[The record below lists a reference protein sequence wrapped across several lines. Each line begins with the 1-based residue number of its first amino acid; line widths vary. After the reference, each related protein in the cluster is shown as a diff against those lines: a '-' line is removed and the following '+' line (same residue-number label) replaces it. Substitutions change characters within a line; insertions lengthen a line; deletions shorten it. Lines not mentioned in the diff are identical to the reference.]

1 MVHYAVGIIQ
11 HPVTGRWQ
19 PWIYTEDDGTISLAC
34 LSSHDSKGFARL
46 VAQMRLDAHLA
57 GKPAHLEA
65 LLKQSQESDVPDPLP
80 QTTIDALIADIHNA
94 ATTIS
99 TTHTILGFASLPL

>member
-19 PWIYTEDDGTISLAC
+19 PWIYTENDGTISLAC
-34 LSSHDSKGFARL
+34 LSSHVSKSFARL
-46 VAQMRLDAHLA
+46 VAQMCLDAHQA
-57 GKPAHLEA
+57 GKPADLEV
-65 LLKQSQESDVPDPLP
+65 LLKQCQESDVPDPLP

-94 ATTIS
+94 ATAAS
-99 TTHTILGFASLPL
+99 MTHIILGWQ